1 MADVTELK
9 NMVRLGTVMSVEED
23 KMTAR
28 VKFKDKGGITSGP
41 LHILKHPVYVTPAMA
56 GGNEG
61 KTAETELEYD
71 VQDTAEKVKHFHEA
85 YITPWIP
92 SVNAMVLCR
101 QFWKPGFFRVGKH
114 REDL

>member
-41 LHILKHPVYVTPAMA
+41 LHIL
-56 GGNEG
+56 
-61 KTAETELEYD
+61 
-71 VQDTAEKVKHFHEA
+71 
-85 YITPWIP
+85 
-92 SVNAMVLCR
+92 
-101 QFWKPGFFRVGKH
+101 
-114 REDL
+114 